1 MPVTDANPASAS
13 VASTGKGLR
22 YIGNDLWAAF
32 SGNVDPQNTT
42 EVALDFLSPEQPI
55 RADLTWMVDI
65 TELTANR
72 NLSLEIKFNDLV
84 ILFWRAQLTIAGDFP
99 DSFPFKIGPLGIMPQ
114 TRVVVTVGTNEDAD
128 VNQYITLLGQA

>member
-1 MPVTDANPASAS
+1 M
-13 VASTGKGLR
+13 
-22 YIGNDLWAAF
+22 
-32 SGNVDPQNTT
+32 
-42 EVALDFLSPEQPI
+42 PI

-84 ILFWRAQLTIAGDFP
+84 VLFWRAQLTVAGDFP

-114 TRVVVTVGTNEDAD
+114 THVVVTVGTNEDVAVD
-128 VNQYITLLGQA
+128 QYITLLGQA